1 MAQKFPLDEFDS
13 AVAHG
18 GRHRVRRTPKIRALE
33 FLRIVVVALVVAA
46 LGYFGLK
53 LVDSANL
60 FSASA
65 TSTPVASVLISD
77 VAKGLEITILD
88 ATATNGTADKVATAL
103 GDAGYNVISAGEL
116 GGEISSSSKVAQT
129 VVYYFDSGD
138 KAAATVIAKALG
150 AYPVKQSSAYA
161 GAVTVVIGT
170 DFK

>member
-33 FLRIVVVALVVAA
+33 FLRILVVALVVAV

-53 LVDSANL
+53 LIDSANL
-60 FSASA
+60 FSA
-65 TSTPVASVLISD
+65 TSTPVSSVSIQD

-88 ATATNGTADKVATAL
+88 ATATAGTADKVATSL
-103 GDAGYNVISAGEL
+103 VDSGFNVVSAGEL
-116 GGEISSSSKVAQT
+116 GGEVSSKSEVSQT
-129 VVYYFDSGD
+129 IIYYFDSGD
-138 KAAATVIAKALG
+138 KAAAAVIAKSLG
-150 AYPVKQSSAYA
+150 SFPVKQSTAYA
-161 GAVTVVIGT
+161 GAVTIVIGT

>member
-33 FLRIVVVALVVAA
+33 FLRILVVALVVAV

-53 LVDSANL
+53 LADSSNL
-60 FSASA
+60 FTA
-65 TSTPVASVLISD
+65 TSTPVSSVSITD

-88 ATATNGTADKVATAL
+88 ATATTGTADKVATTL
-103 GDAGYNVISAGEL
+103 VDAGFNVISAGEL
-116 GGEISSSSKVAQT
+116 GGDLTSKSEVSQT
-129 VVYYFDSGD
+129 IVFYFDAGD
-138 KAAATVIAKALG
+138 KAAASVIAKALG